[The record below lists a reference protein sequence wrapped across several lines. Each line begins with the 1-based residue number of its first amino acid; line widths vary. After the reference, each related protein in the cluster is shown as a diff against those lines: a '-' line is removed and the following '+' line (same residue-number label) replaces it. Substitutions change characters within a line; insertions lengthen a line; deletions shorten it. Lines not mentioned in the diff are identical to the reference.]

1 MASSKAR
8 SRNGS
13 GRPNRSG
20 GARPAARTAA
30 PKQQGQQPQAAKT
43 PAAKTP
49 AAKAQAAQAKPQ
61 AARVQAEQPRETAQ
75 SGRAK
80 RQATAVAAE
89 PVAPARPDAPGAP
102 AGPPAWLQFT
112 TLALAVI
119 GLGLSA
125 YETYAHFN
133 GSHLAGCPT
142 GGNGTFN
149 CTAVITSSQSMVF
162 GVFPVAVLGLAFYVV
177 VVALMTPWAWRV
189 QRRDVGLLRL
199 ATMVAGMAFVMY
211 LIYAEVVQIQDIC
224 EYCTGVHIITF
235 LLFCITVFSAAI
247 WGLGKPAAKAKAA

>member
-8 SRNGS
+8 SRNRS
-13 GRPNRSG
+13 ARSG

-30 PKQQGQQPQAAKT
+30 
-43 PAAKTP
+43 
-49 AAKAQAAQAKPQ
+49 AKAPAAKPQ
-61 AARVQAEQPRETAQ
+61 AASAKPQAAGAEAERETVQ
-75 SGRAK
+75 GGPSRAK
-80 RQATAVAAE
+80 RQAAAVAAE
-89 PVAPARPDAPGAP
+89 PVAQASP
-102 AGPPAWLQFT
+102 AGPPSWLQFT
-112 TLALAVI
+112 SLVLALI

-177 VVALMTPWAWRV
+177 VTALMTPWAWRM
-189 QRRDVGLLRL
+189 QRRDVNVLRL
-199 ATMVAGMAFVMY
+199 AAMVSGMGFVMY

-247 WGLGKPAAKAKAA
+247 WGLGKPAARTAKAKAA

>member
-8 SRNGS
+8 SRNRS
-13 GRPNRSG
+13 ARSG

-30 PKQQGQQPQAAKT
+30 AKPQAQGQKPQAAKA
-43 PAAKTP
+43 PAAEAP
-49 AAKAQAAQAKPQ
+49 AASAKPL
-61 AARVQAEQPRETAQ
+61 AAGTEAEQPRETAQ
-75 SGRAK
+75 GGPGRAK
-80 RQATAVAAE
+80 RQATAAAAE
-89 PVAPARPDAPGAP
+89 PVAPASP

-112 TLALAVI
+112 SLALALV

-177 VVALMTPWAWRV
+177 VTALMTPWAWRL
-189 QRRDVGLLRL
+189 QRRDVNAARL
-199 ATMVAGMAFVMY
+199 AAMIAGMGFVMY

-247 WGLGKPAAKAKAA
+247 WGLGKPATKVTAKAS

>member
-8 SRNGS
+8 SRNRS
-13 GRPNRSG
+13 ARSG

-30 PKQQGQQPQAAKT
+30 AK
-43 PAAKTP
+43 AP
-49 AAKAQAAQAKPQ
+49 AAKAQPRAAGPE
-61 AARVQAEQPRETAQ
+61 AEQAQETAL
-75 SGRAK
+75 SGSAK
-80 RQATAVAAE
+80 RQATSVAAE
-89 PVAPARPDAPGAP
+89 PVAPASP
-102 AGPPAWLQFT
+102 AGPPSWLQFT
-112 TLALAVI
+112 TLVLALV

-177 VVALMTPWAWRV
+177 VTALMTPWAWRT
-189 QRRDVGLLRL
+189 QRRDVALVRL
-199 ATMVAGMAFVMY
+199 AAMISGMGFVIY

-235 LLFCITVFSAAI
+235 VLFCITLFSAAI

>member
-8 SRNGS
+8 SRNRS
-13 GRPNRSG
+13 ARSG

-30 PKQQGQQPQAAKT
+30 AKPQAQGQQPQAAKA
-43 PAAKTP
+43 PAAE
-49 AAKAQAAQAKPQ
+49 AQAASAKPQ
-61 AARVQAEQPRETAQ
+61 AAGTEAGQETAQ
-75 SGRAK
+75 GVPGRAK

-89 PVAPARPDAPGAP
+89 PIAPASP
-102 AGPPAWLQFT
+102 AGPSPWLQFT
-112 TLALAVI
+112 TLALALV

-133 GSHLAGCPT
+133 GSRLAGCPT

-177 VVALMTPWAWRV
+177 VTALMTPWAWRL
-189 QRRDVGLLRL
+189 QRRDVNVLRL
-199 ATMVAGMAFVMY
+199 ASMVAGMGFVMY

-247 WGLGKPAAKAKAA
+247 WGLGKPAAKTAKAVRAKAA

>member
-8 SRNGS
+8 SRNRS
-13 GRPNRSG
+13 ARSG

-30 PKQQGQQPQAAKT
+30 AKPQAQGQQPQAAK
-43 PAAKTP
+43 AP
-49 AAKAQAAQAKPQ
+49 AAKAAAASAEPQ
-61 AARVQAEQPRETAQ
+61 AAGTEAEQAQGTAQ
-75 SGRAK
+75 GGPGRAK
-80 RQATAVAAE
+80 RQPAGAPPAE
-89 PVAPARPDAPGAP
+89 PVAPAS
-102 AGPPAWLQFT
+102 PPPWLQFT
-112 TLALAVI
+112 SLALALV

-177 VVALMTPWAWRV
+177 VTALMTPWAWRL
-189 QRRDVGLLRL
+189 QRRDVSVLRL
-199 ATMVAGMAFVMY
+199 AAMVAGMGFVMY

-247 WGLGKPAAKAKAA
+247 WGLGKPAVKVRAKAS

>member
-1 MASSKAR
+1 V
-8 SRNGS
+8 
-13 GRPNRSG
+13 
-20 GARPAARTAA
+20 
-30 PKQQGQQPQAAKT
+30 PKQQQGQQPQAAQT
-43 PAAKTP
+43 AQAP
-49 AAKAQAAQAKPQ
+49 AAKAQAASAQPQ
-61 AARVQAEQPRETAQ
+61 AAGAQAEQPRQTAQ
-75 SGRAK
+75 GGPGRAK

-89 PVAPARPDAPGAP
+89 PIAPDRP

-149 CTAVITSSQSMVF
+149 CTAVITSSQSIVF
-162 GVFPVAVLGLAFYVV
+162 GVFPVAVLGLAFYAV

-189 QRRDVGLLRL
+189 RRRDVGLLRL
-199 ATMVAGMAFVMY
+199 AAMVAGMGFVMY

-224 EYCTGVHIITF
+224 EYCTGVHVITF

>member
-8 SRNGS
+8 SRN
-13 GRPNRSG
+13 RSG
-20 GARPAARTAA
+20 GSRPAARTAA
-30 PKQQGQQPQAAKT
+30 PKQQAQGQAQKSQGAK
-43 PAAKTP
+43 PAAAT
-49 AAKAQAAQAKPQ
+49 AAAAKPQ
-61 AARVQAEQPRETAQ
+61 AEQAPDTAQ
-75 SGRAK
+75 ASRGR
-80 RQATAVAAE
+80 RQAAVAAE
-89 PVAPARPDAPGAP
+89 PAALASP
-102 AGPPAWLQFT
+102 AGPPPWLQWT
-112 TLALAVI
+112 TLALALV

-125 YETYAHFN
+125 YETYAHYN

-177 VVALMTPWAWRV
+177 VTALMTPWAWRI
-189 QRRDVGLLRL
+189 QRREVGLLRL
-199 ATMVAGMAFVMY
+199 AAMIAGMGFVMY

>member
-8 SRNGS
+8 SR
-13 GRPNRSG
+13 NRSG

-30 PKQQGQQPQAAKT
+30 PKQQGQQPQGSQAAKAAKA
-43 PAAKTP
+43 PAAKP
-49 AAKAQAAQAKPQ
+49 QGASAKPQ
-61 AARVQAEQPRETAQ
+61 AAGVQAEQPRETAQ
-75 SGRAK
+75 GGPGRAK
-80 RQATAVAAE
+80 RQATAVTAE
-89 PVAPARPDAPGAP
+89 PVAPARP
-102 AGPPAWLQFT
+102 AGPPIWLPFT
-112 TLALAVI
+112 TLALAIV

-177 VVALMTPWAWRV
+177 VTAFMTPWAWQI
-189 QRRDVGLLRL
+189 QRREVGLLRL
-199 ATMVAGMAFVMY
+199 FLMGAGTGLVMY
-211 LIYAEVVQIQDIC
+211 LIYPEVVQIQDIC
-224 EYCTGVHIITF
+224 EYCTGVHVITF

>member
-8 SRNGS
+8 SR
-13 GRPNRSG
+13 NRSG

-30 PKQQGQQPQAAKT
+30 PKQQGQQPQAAQG
-43 PAAKTP
+43 ARAP
-49 AAKAQAAQAKPQ
+49 AAKAQAASAKPQ
-61 AARVQAEQPRETAQ
+61 AAGAQAEQPRETPQ
-75 SGRAK
+75 GGPGRAK

-89 PVAPARPDAPGAP
+89 PVAPARP
-102 AGPPAWLQFT
+102 AGPPSWLQFT
-112 TLALAVI
+112 TLALAIV

-177 VVALMTPWAWRV
+177 VTALMTPWAWRV
-189 QRRDVGLLRL
+189 QRREVGLLRL
-199 ATMVAGMAFVMY
+199 VAMVAGMGFVMY

-224 EYCTGVHIITF
+224 EYCTGVHVITF

-247 WGLGKPAAKAKAA
+247 WGLGKPVAKAKAA

>member
-8 SRNGS
+8 SRN
-13 GRPNRSG
+13 RSARSA
-20 GARPAARTAA
+20 GARPTARAAAA
-30 PKQQGQQPQAAKT
+30 KPQGQKPQAAG
-43 PAAKTP
+43 
-49 AAKAQAAQAKPQ
+49 AQAAQA
-61 AARVQAEQPRETAQ
+61 QAEQAQ
-75 SGRAK
+75 EAAQGGPGRGK

-89 PVAPARPDAPGAP
+89 PVAPARPGAP

-112 TLALAVI
+112 TLALAII

-142 GGNGTFN
+142 GGSGTFN

-177 VVALMTPWAWRV
+177 VTVLMTPWAWRI

-199 ATMVAGMAFVMY
+199 ATMVAGMGFVMY

>member
-8 SRNGS
+8 SRN
-13 GRPNRSG
+13 RSG
-20 GARPAARTAA
+20 GPTRSGGSRPAARTAA
-30 PKQQGQQPQAAKT
+30 PKQQAQGQGQAQKSQGAKS
-43 PAAKTP
+43 AAAT
-49 AAKAQAAQAKPQ
+49 AAAAKPQ
-61 AARVQAEQPRETAQ
+61 AEQAPDTAQ
-75 SGRAK
+75 GGPSRGK
-80 RQATAVAAE
+80 RQAAVAAE
-89 PVAPARPDAPGAP
+89 PAAPASP
-102 AGPPAWLQFT
+102 AGPPAWLQWT
-112 TLALAVI
+112 TLALALI

-133 GSHLAGCPT
+133 GSRLAGCPT

-177 VVALMTPWAWRV
+177 VTALMTPWAWRI
-189 QRRDVGLLRL
+189 QRREVGLLRL
-199 ATMVAGMAFVMY
+199 VTMVAGMGFVMY

>member
-8 SRNGS
+8 SR
-13 GRPNRSG
+13 NRSG

-30 PKQQGQQPQAAKT
+30 PKQQGQQPQAAKA
-43 PAAKTP
+43 PAAKP
-49 AAKAQAAQAKPQ
+49 QGASAKPQ
-61 AARVQAEQPRETAQ
+61 AAQAEQPRETAQ
-75 SGRAK
+75 GGPGRAK
-80 RQATAVAAE
+80 RQATAVTAE
-89 PVAPARPDAPGAP
+89 PVAPARP
-102 AGPPAWLQFT
+102 AGPPIWLQFT
-112 TLALAVI
+112 TLALAIV

-177 VVALMTPWAWRV
+177 VVALMTPWAWRM
-189 QRRDVGLLRL
+189 QRREVGLLRL
-199 ATMVAGMAFVMY
+199 VAMVAGMGFVMY

-224 EYCTGVHIITF
+224 EYCTGVHVITF

-247 WGLGKPAAKAKAA
+247 WGLGKPAAKAKAAWAATPPS

>member
-8 SRNGS
+8 SRNRSARTASGS
-13 GRPNRSG
+13 
-20 GARPAARTAA
+20 ARPAARTAA

-43 PAAKTP
+43 PAAM
-49 AAKAQAAQAKPQ
+49 AQAAPPKPQ
-61 AARVQAEQPRETAQ
+61 AAGVQEEQPRETAQ
-75 SGRAK
+75 RGPGRAK
-80 RQATAVAAE
+80 RQASTVAAE
-89 PVAPARPDAPGAP
+89 PVPPARP
-102 AGPPAWLQFT
+102 AGPPIWLQFT
-112 TLALAVI
+112 TLALAVA

-177 VVALMTPWAWRV
+177 VVALMTPWAWRT

-199 ATMVAGMAFVMY
+199 ATMVAGMGFVMY

>member
-8 SRNGS
+8 SRNRS
-13 GRPNRSG
+13 GRPARSG

-30 PKQQGQQPQAAKT
+30 PKPQ
-43 PAAKTP
+43 
-49 AAKAQAAQAKPQ
+49 AAKAQAAKPP
-61 AARVQAEQPRETAQ
+61 AATEQTARPKAEQARETAQ
-75 SGRAK
+75 GGPGRAK
-80 RQATAVAAE
+80 RQAAAAAAE
-89 PVAPARPDAPGAP
+89 PAAPASP

-112 TLALAVI
+112 SLALALI

-149 CTAVITSSQSMVF
+149 CTAVITSAQSMVF

-177 VVALMTPWAWRV
+177 VVALMTPWAWRT

-199 ATMVAGMAFVMY
+199 AAMVAGMGFVMY
-211 LIYAEVVQIQDIC
+211 LIYAEVVQIQNIC
-224 EYCTGVHIITF
+224 EYCTGVHVITF

-247 WGLGKPAAKAKAA
+247 WGIGKTAAKASAR

>member
-8 SRNGS
+8 SRNRS
-13 GRPNRSG
+13 ARSG

-30 PKQQGQQPQAAKT
+30 PKQQQGQQPQGAQEAQ
-43 PAAKTP
+43 
-49 AAKAQAAQAKPQ
+49 AAKAQAASAKPQ
-61 AARVQAEQPRETAQ
+61 AASAKSQAAGAQAEPPRETTQ
-75 SGRAK
+75 GGPGRAK

-89 PVAPARPDAPGAP
+89 PIAPARP

-112 TLALAVI
+112 TLALAIV

-125 YETYAHFN
+125 YETYAHFH

-199 ATMVAGMAFVMY
+199 ATMVAGMGFVMY

-224 EYCTGVHIITF
+224 EYCTGVHVITF

>member
-8 SRNGS
+8 SRNRS
-13 GRPNRSG
+13 ARSG
-20 GARPAARTAA
+20 GARPAARTAGA
-30 PKQQGQQPQAAKT
+30 KPQGAKA
-43 PAAKTP
+43 PAAKT
-49 AAKAQAAQAKPQ
+49 QAASAEPQ
-61 AARVQAEQPRETAQ
+61 AAGTEAEQAGQTAQ
-75 SGRAK
+75 GGPGRAK

-89 PVAPARPDAPGAP
+89 PVAPASP
-102 AGPPAWLQFT
+102 AGPPLWLQFT
-112 TLALAVI
+112 SLALALV

-177 VVALMTPWAWRV
+177 VTALMTPWAWQT

-199 ATMVAGMAFVMY
+199 AAMISGMGFVMY

-235 LLFCITVFSAAI
+235 LLFCITLFSAAI
-247 WGLGKPAAKAKAA
+247 WGLGRPAAKLRAKAKAA